1 MTTYTKDKL
10 LDLVFENQ
18 KILSDQVLKN
28 TEAFNGVTEALNS
41 INDQNVLHMSK
52 DDARAEVIKKLV
64 DGNEKFYKVV
74 MYITLVVIGAL
85 VILAGAEKA
94 LKFIPLPQL

>member
-1 MTTYTKDKL
+1 MKYTNDRL

-18 KILSDQVLKN
+18 KLISDQVLKN
-28 TEAFNGVTEALNS
+28 TEAFNGVKDALNN
-41 INDQNVLHMSK
+41 INDQNVLHMNK

-64 DGNEKFYKVV
+64 DGNEKFYKIVT
-74 MYITLVVIGAL
+74 YIILISISAL

-94 LKFIPLPQL
+94 LKFIPLP